1 MSKINELVQIGTRQ
15 VTKTRVIPATYGET
29 GAELTPETTETYTED
44 APVMGTVTRDMT
56 AQEEADYLAAQ
67 ADAPEPEQ
75 TETERLEA
83 VETKTAQHD
92 TEIEQIV
99 TGLEALANGG

>member
-1 MSKINELVQIGTRQ
+1 MKINRLVQIGTRQ
-15 VTKTRVIPATYGET
+15 VAKTRVIPATYDET
-29 GAELTPETTETYTED
+29 GAELTPERTEQYAED

-56 AQEEADYLAAQ
+56 AQEEAAYLAAQ
-67 ADAPEPEQ
+67 EDTPAPET
-75 TETERLEA
+75 TEAERLSA

-99 TGLEALANGG
+99 TGLEALSNGG